1 MKLSRLTDY
10 AVIVLTK
17 LSFADDEPASANESL
32 VSTIT
37 A

>member
-17 LSFADDEPASANESL
+17 PRLPTTSL
-32 VSTIT
+32 RRLRACPKI
-37 A
+37 